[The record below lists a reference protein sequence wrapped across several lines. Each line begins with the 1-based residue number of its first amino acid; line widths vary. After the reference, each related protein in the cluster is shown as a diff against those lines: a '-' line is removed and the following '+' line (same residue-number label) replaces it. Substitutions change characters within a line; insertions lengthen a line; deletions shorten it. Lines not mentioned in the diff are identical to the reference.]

1 MKVAL
6 YIFIIFLTLDSCKR
20 NKFYEVKNSKGI
32 VVQRVTILGD
42 TAKGKNG
49 IYEIFDEKG
58 LPLEYAEYHN
68 GKLEGEKRIYDAGI
82 LYNIEFH
89 KNDLYEGPYKVFYP
103 DGKVQLES
111 QYVNNEMLGELK
123 AYYPS
128 GKLKEIVQMKAN
140 QEDGPF
146 KEFYENGNTKTEGNY
161 KKGAKEDGLLM
172 LYDSLG
178 TMIRKMQCNDGIC
191 NTIWI
196 ADSLSTVKL
205 N

>member
-6 YIFIIFLTLDSCKR
+6 YILIILLTLVSCKQ
-20 NKFYEVKNSKGI
+20 NKTYEVKNSKGF
-32 VVQRVTILGD
+32 VVRRVTLQGD
-42 TAKGKNG
+42 TTQGKNG

-58 LPLEYAEYHN
+58 LPLEYAEYRN
-68 GKLEGEKRIYDAGI
+68 GKLEGEKRIYDAGK
-82 LYNIEFH
+82 LYNTEFH
-89 KNDLYEGPYKVFYP
+89 KNDLYEGPYKVFYS

-111 QYVNNEMLGELK
+111 QYVNNEMMGELK

-146 KEFYENGNTKTEGNY
+146 KEFYENGNIRAEGNY
-161 KKGAKEDGLLM
+161 KEGAKENGLLV

-178 TMIRKMQCNDGIC
+178 TMIRKMQCIDGIC

-196 ADSLSTVKL
+196 ADSLTTVKL